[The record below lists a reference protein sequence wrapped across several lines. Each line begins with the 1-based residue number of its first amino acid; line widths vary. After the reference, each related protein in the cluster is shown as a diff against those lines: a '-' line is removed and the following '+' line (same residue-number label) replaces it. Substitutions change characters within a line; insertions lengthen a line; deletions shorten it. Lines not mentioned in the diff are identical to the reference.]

1 LLIVYDSATGKTE
14 RFVKKTNLPCVKI
27 TKGLSIK
34 EPFILVTYT
43 TGNRTEPARVPDNTL
58 EFLENNYKNM
68 LGVASSGH
76 GNWGK
81 DRYAKAGDLISRKY
95 DVPLILKFE
104 MGGYPSDI
112 ENFVKGAVEL
122 YDNTDNS
129 INNI

>member
-14 RFVKKTNLPCVKI
+14 RFVKKTNLPSVKI
-27 TKGLSIK
+27 TEGLVVD

-58 EFLENNYKNM
+58 KFLENNYTHM

-81 DRYAKAGDLISRKY
+81 ERFAKSGDLISTKY
-95 DVPLILKFE
+95 NVPLILKFE
-104 MGGYPSDI
+104 MSGYPSDI
-112 ENFVKGAVEL
+112 ENFIKGVVEQ
-122 YDNTDNS
+122 YDNSNDF
-129 INNI
+129 INK